1 MSVLEKFRSAVDSVR
16 QQGAG
21 PALGQAHV
29 PLLALMPS
37 SSPAAADRLRA
48 GDEA

>member
-1 MSVLEKFRSAVDSVR
+1 MSVLEKFKGVVDSVR
-16 QQGAG
+16 QEGAG
-21 PALGQAHV
+21 PALGHAHV

-37 SSPAAADRLRA
+37 SSPSAADRLRA